1 MTTTM
6 KTLLATTA
14 TLAILSMEPAWAQS
28 ATEPQVDEPLV
39 EETTPGAAMPADQV
53 PETVAQEAAAPQVGQ
68 PQSGAA
74 SFLAEQQEGHWLTS
88 NLIGRNVLTPDGDT
102 IGQVAALEIGPEGQV
117 TSLVMTVGGFLG
129 LGARQVAVPFEV
141 VEHITGEPGDH
152 QLILATTAEEI
163 EAAPDFKTL
172 VQKRQEE
179 EAVRAQREMGAD
191 RPMTVDPANPPSTAQ

>member
-1 MTTTM
+1 M

-14 TLAILSMEPAWAQS
+14 TLAVLSMGAAWAQS
-28 ATEPQVDEPLV
+28 ATEPQVDEPLI
-39 EETTPGAAMPADQV
+39 EEPTPGAAMPADQV
-53 PETVAQEAAAPQVGQ
+53 PETVVPQAGL
-68 PQSGAA
+68 PQAGAA

-88 NLIGRNVLTPDGDT
+88 NLIGRNVLTPDGDS

-129 LGARQVAVPFEV
+129 LGARQIAVPFEA
-141 VEHITGEPGDH
+141 VEHITSEPGDH

-172 VQKRQEE
+172 VRKRQEE
-179 EAVRAQREMGAD
+179 EAIRAQREMGAD